1 MKSTRCPYSKV
12 INLPH
17 RVDTDSEKWPILLQ
31 AKAKACSTSIAD
43 FQDVTKDLQ
52 LKEDKKECLIEMI
65 GVLDGLSESLLTE
78 HMVGECFR
86 MISTNL
92 FRTFTNKSKSVK
104 MTV

>member
-1 MKSTRCPYSKV
+1 M
-12 INLPH
+12 
-17 RVDTDSEKWPILLQ
+17 Q

-43 FQDVTKDLQ
+43 FQDAAKDLQ

-65 GVLDGLSESLLTE
+65 NVLDALSDSLLTD

-86 MISTNL
+86 MISINL
-92 FRTFTNKSKSVK
+92 FRTFTNKSKSAR